1 MFPCVHLHT
10 NRQKS
15 KKYLPTFQSINGKN
29 EVTTGIKVSQRL
41 GQCYNGSVITAC
53 PAVEVTMGTSVENR
67 INRISPPQK
76 WLQDGLC
83 YACGSR
89 KALYIKAFRQKEN
102 ARLFYQNY
110 RALVV
115 AEEGFEP
122 TTFGL
127 WALICAYCIFSY
139 LAENPWKHWLF
150 AYLLLVF

>member
-76 WLQDGLC
+76 
-83 YACGSR
+83 
-89 KALYIKAFRQKEN
+89 
-102 ARLFYQNY
+102 
-110 RALVV
+110 
-115 AEEGFEP
+115 
-122 TTFGL
+122 
-127 WALICAYCIFSY
+127 
-139 LAENPWKHWLF
+139 
-150 AYLLLVF
+150 